1 MKRDRIDPAPQQPT
15 VPRDR
20 RLLRIA
26 ALLATLVLV
35 TLVILVAVSNQKRD
49 AALSRQRH
57 SYEVLVAIG
66 DFDAAMARAE
76 AALGRFA
83 ISGAPAPGRVYRDQ
97 WSLAG
102 THLAT
107 LSDLTAI
114 DTVQRPLVARLS
126 ALYRSRGTE
135 LQAPAQSAA
144 TRQGWSALALF
155 DQAGKAGSIAR
166 LADGV
171 ERVSI
176 NERRTLAGLS
186 AAADRS
192 VARSNLLAALL
203 SLLGI
208 LLVIG
213 GLLLASLAVRAVRA
227 RREAGRRADVAA
239 DRAGALEQ
247 AVAER
252 TQELRGANERLQAE
266 AATRAA
272 AEAQLHQAQK
282 MEAVGQLTGGI
293 AHDFNNMLAVVVG
306 GLELAK
312 RRTDGD
318 PRQIQR
324 HLDQALDGATR
335 AAALTR
341 RLLAF
346 ARAEPLRPEAVDPG
360 LLVAGM
366 SDLLDRTLGEQIR
379 VVTVTG
385 AGGWHV
391 WCDPHQLENAILN
404 LAVNA
409 RDALGGT
416 GTVEIRATN
425 AVLSDDRTDELPPG
439 DYLRID
445 VRDDGCGMPP
455 AVLARALEPFFTT
468 KPVGKGTGLGLSQIF
483 GFVRQSDGALD
494 IRSAPG
500 EGTCVSILL
509 PRHAP
514 TTHVPRPAPVDPVIL
529 DGAGE
534 PILVVEDDPRVRT
547 ATVEALD
554 ELGYAPIACA
564 SGDEALALLAARPG
578 IRLVISD
585 VVMPGMTGPE
595 LIDRIHAGYPEIATL
610 FVTGYVGDADN
621 GDRLKDHEVL
631 RKPFTIAG
639 LSRMVS
645 AALARYPS

>member
-1 MKRDRIDPAPQQPT
+1 MTSDRIEKGPAARA
-15 VPRDR
+15 VPWDR
-20 RLLRIA
+20 RLMRIA
-26 ALLATLVLV
+26 AVLATLVLV
-35 TLVILVAVSNQKRD
+35 TLVVLVAVSNQKRD

-57 SYEVLVAIG
+57 SYEVLLAIG
-66 DFDAAMARAE
+66 DFDAAMARSE

-83 ISGAPAPGRVYRDQ
+83 ISGATATGGVYRDQ

-102 THLAT
+102 AHLAT
-107 LSDLTAI
+107 LADLTAA
-114 DTVQRPLVARLS
+114 DRVQRPLVTRLTT
-126 ALYRSRGTE
+126 LYHRRGAE
-135 LQAPAQSAA
+135 LQAPARSATA
-144 TRQGWSALALF
+144 REGWSALTLF
-155 DQAGKAGSIAR
+155 DQAGKAGSIAA

-171 ERVSI
+171 EQVSV

-186 AAADRS
+186 EVADRS

-208 LLVIG
+208 LLVVG
-213 GLLLASLAVRAVRA
+213 GLLLGSLAVRAVRA

-252 TQELRGANERLQAE
+252 TRELRGANEQLQAE

-312 RRTDGD
+312 RRTDSD
-318 PRQIQR
+318 PHQLHR

-360 LLVAGM
+360 TLVAGM

-379 VVTVTG
+379 VVTHI
-385 AGGWHV
+385 APGGWHV
-391 WCDPHQLENAILN
+391 WCDPHQLENAVLN

-409 RDALGGT
+409 RDALDGR
-416 GTVEIRATN
+416 GTVEISTAHAVVAEQRAD
-425 AVLSDDRTDELPPG
+425 ALMPG

-483 GFVRQSDGALD
+483 GFVRQSGGALD

-500 EGTCVSILL
+500 DGTCVSILL
-509 PRHAP
+509 PRHASP
-514 TTHVPRPAPVDPVIL
+514 AAPARPAPAIPTIVD
-529 DGAGE
+529 GMGE
-534 PILVVEDDPRVRT
+534 QVLVVEDDPRVRT
-547 ATVEALD
+547 ATVEALE

-564 SGDEALALLAARPG
+564 SGEEALERLAALPG

-585 VVMPGMTGPE
+585 VVMPGMTGPQ
-595 LIDRIHAGYPEIATL
+595 LIERIRADYPDIATM

-621 GDRLKDHEVL
+621 GDRLRDREVL

-645 AALARYPS
+645 GALARHPA